1 MSSIKVRDFSMTIEN
16 YIDTFNLPME
26 VKRLALLEV
35 YQNTKAKAESEMYK
49 EALERS
55 KDNKV
60 EQEDKENV

>member
-16 YIDTFNLPME
+16 YIDTFDLPME

-35 YQNTKAKAESEMYK
+35 YQKTKEKADSEIYK

-55 KDNKV
+55 KNNKV

>member
-16 YIDTFNLPME
+16 YIDTFDLPME

-35 YQNTKAKAESEMYK
+35 YQKTKEKAQSEIYK

-55 KDNKV
+55 RDNQV
-60 EQEDKENV
+60 EQEEEENV